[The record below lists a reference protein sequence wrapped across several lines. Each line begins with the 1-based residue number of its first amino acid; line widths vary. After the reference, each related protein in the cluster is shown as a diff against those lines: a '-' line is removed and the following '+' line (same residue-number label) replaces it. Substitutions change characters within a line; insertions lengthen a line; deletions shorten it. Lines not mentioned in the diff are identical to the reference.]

1 MIIDNK
7 ITKIIGGGVR
17 NSGST
22 AYGQGCVEQKQ

>member
-7 ITKIIGGGVR
+7 ITKIVGGGVR

-22 AYGQGCVEQKQ
+22 AYGQGCMA

>member
-1 MIIDNK
+1 MLVDEK

-22 AYGQGCVEQKQ
+22 AYGQGFMEQKQ